1 MEIFASYHLTGVAMG
16 AAGILLF
23 IQLLVADVAGL
34 KVPHIPGAPIEPDH
48 KSFWFRSTR
57 SLANM
62 NEGVSIFIIFT
73 LVGILSAADP
83 LWLGRL
89 AWVYIIA
96 RTAYML
102 CYWFNIKLMRSVF
115 FGISLLALLGLGG
128 IMVGGLMG

>member
-1 MEIFASYHLTGVAMG
+1 MEQIAAYHWAGVAMG

-23 IQLLVADVAGL
+23 IQLLVADVAGM
-34 KVPHIPGAPIEPDH
+34 KVPHTPGAPIEPDH
-48 KSFWFRSTR
+48 NNFIFRAHR
-57 SLANM
+57 SLGNM
-62 NEGVSIFIIFT
+62 NESVSVFIIFS

-89 AWVYIIA
+89 AWCYIIA
-96 RTAYML
+96 RTGYML

-128 IMVGGLMG
+128 VMVGGLMG